1 MKKVILITG
10 ASSGIGKDTALS
22 LIKEGHVVYGV
33 ARRLEM
39 MKEIVQAGGH
49 AIKMDILK
57 ERNIDDVV
65 NQITKEQN
73 RVDVLINN
81 AGYGLWGAVETISIN
96 EAKRQ
101 FDVNIFGLA
110 YLTKKIIPIMRK
122 QKSGKIINMSSMGG
136 KVYTPFGAW
145 YHATKYALEGWS
157 DCLRIELKSFGIDVI
172 LIEPG
177 VIKTEFQ
184 DVMMDSTVERSIG
197 TPYEKKLKALE
208 KATQEMYA
216 RGIGSPPST
225 ITKLIIKA
233 INSHNPKRRYV
244 GGLFAKPMLF
254 IKKWFGDKMYEKA
267 IMSQI
272 KKAKKN
278 N

>member
-1 MKKVILITG
+1 MNKVILITG
-10 ASSGIGKDTALS
+10 TSSGIGKDTALS
-22 LIKEGHVVYGV
+22 LIKEGHVVYGA

-39 MKEIVQAGGH
+39 MQDIIQAGGH

-57 ERNIDDVV
+57 ERNIDEVV
-65 NQITKEQN
+65 NQIVKEQN
-73 RVDVLINN
+73 RIDVLINN
-81 AGYGLWGAVETISIN
+81 AGYGLWGAVETISIP

-110 YLTKKIIPIMRK
+110 YLTKKIIPLMRK

-272 KKAKKN
+272 KKAKK
-278 N
+278 

>member
-22 LIKEGHVVYGV
+22 LIKEDHIVYGA

-39 MKEIVQAGGH
+39 MQDIIQAGGH

-65 NQITKEQN
+65 NQIIKEQS

-81 AGYGLWGAVETISIN
+81 AGYGLWGAVETISID

-272 KKAKKN
+272 KKAKKE
-278 N
+278 

>member
-22 LIKEGHVVYGV
+22 LIKENHVVYGV

-39 MKEIVQAGGH
+39 MKDIVQAGGH

-65 NQITKEQN
+65 NQIIKEQS

-81 AGYGLWGAVETISIN
+81 AGYGLWGAVETISID

-216 RGIGSPPST
+216 RGIGSPAST

-272 KKAKKN
+272 KKAKKE
-278 N
+278 

>member
-22 LIKEGHVVYGV
+22 LIKEGHIVYGA

-39 MKEIVQAGGH
+39 MQDIIQAGGH

-57 ERNIDDVV
+57 YRNIDDVV
-65 NQITKEQN
+65 NQIINEQN
-73 RVDVLINN
+73 RIDILINN
-81 AGYGLWGAVETISIN
+81 AGYGLWGAVETISID

-110 YLTKKIIPIMRK
+110 YLTKKIIPFMRE

-272 KKAKKN
+272 KKAKKE
-278 N
+278 

>member
-1 MKKVILITG
+1 VKKVILITG

-22 LIKEGHVVYGV
+22 LIKEGHIVYGA

-39 MKEIVQAGGH
+39 MQDIIQAGGH

-57 ERNIDDVV
+57 DKNIDNVV
-65 NQITKEQN
+65 NQIINEQN
-73 RVDVLINN
+73 RIDILINN
-81 AGYGLWGAVETISIN
+81 AGYGLWGAVETISID

-110 YLTKKIIPIMRK
+110 YLTKKIIPFMRE

-208 KATQEMYA
+208 KATQQMYA
-216 RGIGSPPST
+216 RGIGSSPST

-272 KKAKKN
+272 KKAKKE
-278 N
+278 

>member
-10 ASSGIGKDTALS
+10 ASSGIGKDTAIS
-22 LIKEGHVVYGV
+22 LIKHGHVVYGA

-39 MKEIVQAGGH
+39 MQDIIQAGGH

-57 ERNIDDVV
+57 EKNIDDVV
-65 NQITKEQN
+65 NQIIKEQN
-73 RVDVLINN
+73 RIDVLINN
-81 AGYGLWGAVETISIN
+81 AGYGLWGAVETISID

-110 YLTKKIIPIMRK
+110 YLTKKIIPFMRE

-197 TPYEKKLKALE
+197 TPYENKLKALE

-272 KKAKKN
+272 KKAKKE
-278 N
+278 

>member
-1 MKKVILITG
+1 MKNVILITG

-39 MKEIVQAGGH
+39 MKDIVQAGGH

-57 ERNIDDVV
+57 ERNIDNVV
-65 NQITKEQN
+65 NQIIKEQS

-81 AGYGLWGAVETISIN
+81 AGYGLWGAVETISID

-184 DVMMDSTVERSIG
+184 DVMMNSTVERSIG
-197 TPYEKKLKALE
+197 TPYEKKLKDLE
-208 KATQEMYA
+208 KATNEMYA

-272 KKAKKN
+272 KKAKKE
-278 N
+278 

>member
-22 LIKEGHVVYGV
+22 LIKEGHIVYGA

-39 MKEIVQAGGH
+39 MQDIIQAGGH

-57 ERNIDDVV
+57 EKNIDDVV
-65 NQITKEQN
+65 NQIIKEQS

-81 AGYGLWGAVETISIN
+81 AGYGLWGAVETISID

-101 FDVNIFGLA
+101 FDVNLFGLA

-272 KKAKKN
+272 KKAKKE
-278 N
+278 

>member
-10 ASSGIGKDTALS
+10 ASSGIGKDTAIS
-22 LIKEGHVVYGV
+22 LIKHGHVVYGA

-39 MKEIVQAGGH
+39 MQDIIQAGGH

-57 ERNIDDVV
+57 EKNIDDVV
-65 NQITKEQN
+65 NQIIKEQN
-73 RVDVLINN
+73 RIDVLINN
-81 AGYGLWGAVETISIN
+81 AGYGLWGAVETISID

-272 KKAKKN
+272 KKAKKE
-278 N
+278 

>member
-22 LIKEGHVVYGV
+22 LIKYGHVVYGV

-39 MKEIVQAGGH
+39 MKDIIHAGGH

-65 NQITKEQN
+65 NQIIKEQS

-81 AGYGLWGAVETISIN
+81 AGYGLWGAVETISID

-101 FDVNIFGLA
+101 FNVNIFGLA

-272 KKAKKN
+272 KKAKKE
-278 N
+278 

>member
-1 MKKVILITG
+1 MNKVILITG

-22 LIKEGHVVYGV
+22 LIKEGHVVYGA

-39 MKEIVQAGGH
+39 MQDIIQAGGH

-57 ERNIDDVV
+57 ERNIDEVV
-65 NQITKEQN
+65 NQIVKEQN
-73 RVDVLINN
+73 RIDVLINN
-81 AGYGLWGAVETISIN
+81 AGYGLWGAVETISIA

-110 YLTKKIIPIMRK
+110 YLTKKIIPMMRK

-157 DCLRIELKSFGIDVI
+157 DCLRMELKNFGIHVI

-184 DVMMDSTVERSIG
+184 DVMMDSTVERSIA
-197 TPYEKKLKALE
+197 TPYEKKLRALK

-225 ITKLIIKA
+225 ITNLIIKA
-233 INSHNPKRRYV
+233 INSNNPQRRYV
-244 GGLFAKPMLF
+244 GGLFAKPMLL
-254 IKKWFGDKMYEKA
+254 IKKWFGDKIYEKA
-267 IMSQI
+267 ILSQI
-272 KKAKKN
+272 KKAKKE
-278 N
+278 

>member
-10 ASSGIGKDTALS
+10 ASSGIGKDTAIS
-22 LIKEGHVVYGV
+22 LIKHGHLVYGA

-39 MKEIVQAGGH
+39 MQDIIQAGGH

-57 ERNIDDVV
+57 DRNIDDVV
-65 NQITKEQN
+65 NQIINEQN
-73 RVDVLINN
+73 RIDILINN
-81 AGYGLWGAVETISIN
+81 AGYGLWGAVETISID

-110 YLTKKIIPIMRK
+110 YLTKKIIPFMRE

-272 KKAKKN
+272 KKAKKE
-278 N
+278 

>member
-22 LIKEGHVVYGV
+22 LIKHGHVVYGA

-39 MKEIVQAGGH
+39 MQDIIQAGGH
-49 AIKMDILK
+49 AIKMDILNEK
-57 ERNIDDVV
+57 NINDVV
-65 NQITKEQN
+65 NQIINEQN
-73 RVDVLINN
+73 RIDVLINN
-81 AGYGLWGAVETISIN
+81 AGYGLWGAVETISID

-110 YLTKKIIPIMRK
+110 YLTKKIIPFMRK

-272 KKAKKN
+272 KKAKKE
-278 N
+278 

>member
-1 MKKVILITG
+1 VNKVILITG

-22 LIKEGHVVYGV
+22 LIKDGHVVYGA

-39 MKEIVQAGGH
+39 MQDITQAGGY

-57 ERNIDDVV
+57 ERNIDEVV
-65 NQITKEQN
+65 NQIVKEQN
-73 RVDVLINN
+73 RIDVLINN
-81 AGYGLWGAVETISIN
+81 AGYGLWGAVETISIT

-110 YLTKKIIPIMRK
+110 YLTKKIIPLMRK
-122 QKSGKIINMSSMGG
+122 QKSGKIINISSMGG

-157 DCLRIELKSFGIDVI
+157 DCLRMELKNFGIHVI

-184 DVMMDSTVERSIG
+184 DVMMESSVERSIG
-197 TPYEKKLKALE
+197 TPYEKKLKALK

-216 RGIGSPPST
+216 RDIGSPPST

-233 INSHNPKRRYV
+233 INSNNPKRRYV

-254 IKKWFGDKMYEKA
+254 IKKWFGDEIYEKA

-272 KKAKKN
+272 KNAKKD
-278 N
+278 

>member
-1 MKKVILITG
+1 MNKVVLITG
-10 ASSGIGKDTALS
+10 ASSGIGKETALS
-22 LIKEGHVVYGV
+22 LIKEGHIVYGV

-39 MKEIVQAGGH
+39 MQDIIQAGGH
-49 AIKMDILK
+49 SIKMDILK
-57 ERNIDDVV
+57 ERNIDEVV
-65 NQITKEQN
+65 NQIIKEQK
-73 RVDVLINN
+73 RIDILINN
-81 AGYGLWGAVETISIN
+81 AGYGLWGAVETISIA

-110 YLTKKIIPIMRK
+110 YLTKKIIPLMRK

-184 DVMMDSTVERSIG
+184 NVMMDSTVERSIG

-216 RGIGSPPST
+216 RGIGSPPSV

-233 INSHNPKRRYV
+233 INSPNPERRYV

-272 KKAKKN
+272 KKAKKE
-278 N
+278 

>member
-39 MKEIVQAGGH
+39 MKDIVQAGGH

-65 NQITKEQN
+65 NQIIKEQS

-81 AGYGLWGAVETISIN
+81 AGYGLWGAVETISID

-216 RGIGSPPST
+216 RGIGSPAST

-278 N
+278 K

>member
-22 LIKEGHVVYGV
+22 LIKDGHIVYGA

-39 MKEIVQAGGH
+39 MQDIIQAGGH

-57 ERNIDDVV
+57 DRNIDDVV
-65 NQITKEQN
+65 NQIINEQN
-73 RVDVLINN
+73 RIDVLINN
-81 AGYGLWGAVETISIN
+81 AGYGLWGAVETISID

-110 YLTKKIIPIMRK
+110 YLTKKIIPLMRK

-272 KKAKKN
+272 KKAKKE
-278 N
+278 

>member
-10 ASSGIGKDTALS
+10 ASSGIGKDTAIS
-22 LIKEGHVVYGV
+22 LIKYGHVVYGA

-39 MKEIVQAGGH
+39 MQDIIQAGGH

-65 NQITKEQN
+65 NQIIKEQS

-81 AGYGLWGAVETISIN
+81 AGYGLWGAVETISID

-208 KATQEMYA
+208 KATQEMYT

-272 KKAKKN
+272 KKAKKE
-278 N
+278 

>member
-10 ASSGIGKDTALS
+10 ASSGIGKDTAIS
-22 LIKEGHVVYGV
+22 LIKHGHVVYGA

-39 MKEIVQAGGH
+39 MQDIIQAGGH

-57 ERNIDDVV
+57 EKNIDDVV
-65 NQITKEQN
+65 NQIIKEQN
-73 RVDVLINN
+73 RIDVLINN
-81 AGYGLWGAVETISIN
+81 AGYGLWGAVETISID

-110 YLTKKIIPIMRK
+110 YLTKKIIPFMRE

-272 KKAKKN
+272 KKAKKE
-278 N
+278 

>member
-1 MKKVILITG
+1 MGKVILITG
-10 ASSGIGKDTALS
+10 ASSGIGKDTALN
-22 LIKEGHVVYGV
+22 LIKEGHIVYGA
-33 ARRLEM
+33 ARRISK
-39 MKEIVQAGGH
+39 MKDIVEAGGYS
-49 AIKMDILK
+49 IKMDILNN
-57 ERNIDDVV
+57 EDVDRAIDQV
-65 NQITKEQN
+65 IKEQN
-73 RVDVLINN
+73 RIDVLVNN
-81 AGYGLWGAVETISIN
+81 AGYGLWGAVETISID

-110 YLTKKIIPIMRK
+110 YLTKKVIPIMRN

-157 DCLRIELKSFGIDVI
+157 DCLRIELKSFGINVI

-216 RGIGSPPST
+216 RGIGSPPSV

-233 INSHNPKRRYV
+233 INSPNPKRRYV

-272 KKAKKN
+272 KKAKKE
-278 N
+278 

>member
-10 ASSGIGKDTALS
+10 ASSGIGKDTAIS
-22 LIKEGHVVYGV
+22 LIKYGHVVYGA

-39 MKEIVQAGGH
+39 MQDIIQAGGH

-57 ERNIDDVV
+57 DRNIDDVV
-65 NQITKEQN
+65 NQIINEQN
-73 RVDVLINN
+73 RIDILINN
-81 AGYGLWGAVETISIN
+81 AGYGLWGAVETISID

-110 YLTKKIIPIMRK
+110 YLTKKIIPFMRE

-272 KKAKKN
+272 KKAKKE
-278 N
+278 

>member
-1 MKKVILITG
+1 MNKVILITG
-10 ASSGIGKDTALS
+10 ASSGIGKNTALS
-22 LIKEGHVVYGV
+22 LIKDGHVVYGA

-39 MKEIVQAGGH
+39 MQDIIQAGGH

-65 NQITKEQN
+65 NQIVKEQN
-73 RVDVLINN
+73 RIDILINN
-81 AGYGLWGAVETISIN
+81 AGYGLWGAVETISIA

-110 YLTKKIIPIMRK
+110 YLTKKIIPLMRK

-157 DCLRIELKSFGIDVI
+157 DCLRMELKNFGIHVI

-197 TPYEKKLKALE
+197 TPYEKKLRALK

-233 INSHNPKRRYV
+233 INSNNPQRRYV
-244 GGLFAKPMLF
+244 GGLFAKPMLL
-254 IKKWFGDKMYEKA
+254 IKKWFGDKIYEKA

-272 KKAKKN
+272 KKAKKE
-278 N
+278 

>member
-10 ASSGIGKDTALS
+10 ASSGIGKDTAIS
-22 LIKEGHVVYGV
+22 LIKHGHVVYGA

-39 MKEIVQAGGH
+39 MQDIIQAGGH

-57 ERNIDDVV
+57 EKNIDDVV
-65 NQITKEQN
+65 NQIIKEQS

-81 AGYGLWGAVETISIN
+81 AGYGLWGAVETISID

-272 KKAKKN
+272 KKANKE
-278 N
+278 

>member
-10 ASSGIGKDTALS
+10 ASSGIGKDTAIS
-22 LIKEGHVVYGV
+22 LIKHGHVVYGA

-39 MKEIVQAGGH
+39 MQDIIQAGGH

-65 NQITKEQN
+65 NQIIKEQN
-73 RVDVLINN
+73 RIDVLINN
-81 AGYGLWGAVETISIN
+81 AGYGLWGAVETISID

-101 FDVNIFGLA
+101 FDVNVFGLA

-122 QKSGKIINMSSMGG
+122 QKNGKIINMSSMGG

-157 DCLRIELKSFGIDVI
+157 DCLRIELKSFGVDVI

-233 INSHNPKRRYV
+233 INSHNPKRRYI
-244 GGLFAKPMLF
+244 GGFLAKPMLF

-272 KKAKKN
+272 KKAKKE
-278 N
+278 

>member
-1 MKKVILITG
+1 MNKVILITG
-10 ASSGIGKDTALS
+10 ASSGIGKNTALS
-22 LIKEGHVVYGV
+22 LIKEGHVVYGA

-39 MKEIVQAGGH
+39 MQDIIQAGGH

-57 ERNIDDVV
+57 ERNIDEVV
-65 NQITKEQN
+65 NQIVEEQN
-73 RVDVLINN
+73 RIDVLINN
-81 AGYGLWGAVETISIN
+81 AGYGLWGAVETISIA

-110 YLTKKIIPIMRK
+110 YLTKKIIPLMRK
-122 QKSGKIINMSSMGG
+122 QKSGKIVNMSSMGG

-157 DCLRIELKSFGIDVI
+157 DCLRMELKNFGIDVI

-177 VIKTEFQ
+177 IIKTEFQ
-184 DVMMDSTVERSIG
+184 YVMMDSTVERSIG

-216 RGIGSPPST
+216 KGIGSPPST

-254 IKKWFGDKMYEKA
+254 IKKWFGDKIYEKA

-272 KKAKKN
+272 KKAKKE
-278 N
+278 

>member
-10 ASSGIGKDTALS
+10 ASSGIGKDTAIS
-22 LIKEGHVVYGV
+22 LIKHGHVVYGA

-39 MKEIVQAGGH
+39 MQDIIQAGGH

-57 ERNIDDVV
+57 EKNIDDVV
-65 NQITKEQN
+65 NQIINEQN
-73 RVDVLINN
+73 RIDVLINN
-81 AGYGLWGAVETISIN
+81 AGYGLWGAVETISID

-110 YLTKKIIPIMRK
+110 YLTKKIIPFMRE

-272 KKAKKN
+272 KKAKKE
-278 N
+278 

>member
-1 MKKVILITG
+1 MGKVILITG
-10 ASSGIGKDTALS
+10 ASSGIGKDTALN
-22 LIKEGHVVYGV
+22 LIKEGHIVYGA
-33 ARRLEM
+33 ARRISK
-39 MKEIVQAGGH
+39 MKDIVEAGGH
-49 AIKMDILK
+49 SIKMDILNN
-57 ERNIDDVV
+57 EDVDKAV
-65 NQITKEQN
+65 D
-73 RVDVLINN
+73 RVISEHKRIDVLVNN
-81 AGYGLWGAVETISIN
+81 AGYGLWGAVETISID

-110 YLTKKIIPIMRK
+110 YLTKKVIPLMRN

-157 DCLRIELKSFGIDVI
+157 DCLRIELKSFGINVI

-216 RGIGSPPST
+216 RGIGSPPSV

-233 INSHNPKRRYV
+233 INSPNPKRRYV

-272 KKAKKN
+272 KKAKKE
-278 N
+278 

>member
-1 MKKVILITG
+1 MGKVILITG
-10 ASSGIGKDTALS
+10 ASSGIGKDTALN
-22 LIKEGHVVYGV
+22 LIKEGHIVYGA
-33 ARRLEM
+33 ARRISK
-39 MKEIVQAGGH
+39 MKDIVEAGGH
-49 AIKMDILK
+49 SIKMDILNN
-57 ERNIDDVV
+57 EDVDKAV
-65 NQITKEQN
+65 N
-73 RVDVLINN
+73 RVISEHKRIDVLVNN
-81 AGYGLWGAVETISIN
+81 AGYGLWGAVETISID

-110 YLTKKIIPIMRK
+110 YLTKKVIPLMRN

-157 DCLRIELKSFGIDVI
+157 DCLRIELKSFGINVI

-208 KATQEMYA
+208 KATQEMYT
-216 RGIGSPPST
+216 RGIGSPPSV

-233 INSHNPKRRYV
+233 INSPNPKRRYV

-272 KKAKKN
+272 KKANKE
-278 N
+278 

>member
-39 MKEIVQAGGH
+39 MKDIVRAGGH

-65 NQITKEQN
+65 NQIIKEQS

-81 AGYGLWGAVETISIN
+81 AGYGLWGAVETISIDD
-96 EAKRQ
+96 AKRQ

-272 KKAKKN
+272 KKAKKE
-278 N
+278 

>member
-39 MKEIVQAGGH
+39 MKDIVRAGGH

-65 NQITKEQN
+65 NQIIKEQS

-81 AGYGLWGAVETISIN
+81 AGYGLWGAVETISID

-233 INSHNPKRRYV
+233 INSPNPKRRYV

-272 KKAKKN
+272 KKAKKE
-278 N
+278 

>member
-1 MKKVILITG
+1 MGKVILITG
-10 ASSGIGKDTALS
+10 ASSGIGKDTALN
-22 LIKEGHVVYGV
+22 LIKEGHIVFGA
-33 ARRLEM
+33 ARRISK
-39 MKEIVQAGGH
+39 MKDIVEAGGH
-49 AIKMDILK
+49 SIKMDILNN
-57 ERNIDDVV
+57 EDVDKAV
-65 NQITKEQN
+65 D
-73 RVDVLINN
+73 RVISEHKRIDVLVNN
-81 AGYGLWGAVETISIN
+81 AGYGLWGAVETISID

-110 YLTKKIIPIMRK
+110 YLTKKVIPLMRN

-157 DCLRIELKSFGIDVI
+157 DCLRIELKSFGINVI

-216 RGIGSPPST
+216 RGIGSPPSV

-233 INSHNPKRRYV
+233 INSPNPKRRYV

-272 KKAKKN
+272 KKAKKE
-278 N
+278 

>member
-22 LIKEGHVVYGV
+22 LIKEGHIVYGA

-39 MKEIVQAGGH
+39 MQDIIQAGGH

-57 ERNIDDVV
+57 DRNIDDVV
-65 NQITKEQN
+65 NQIINKQN
-73 RVDVLINN
+73 RIDILINN
-81 AGYGLWGAVETISIN
+81 AGYGLWGAVETISID

-110 YLTKKIIPIMRK
+110 YLTKKIIPFMRE
-122 QKSGKIINMSSMGG
+122 QKSGKIINISSMGG

-272 KKAKKN
+272 KKAKKE
-278 N
+278 

>member
-22 LIKEGHVVYGV
+22 LIKEGYVVYGV

-39 MKEIVQAGGH
+39 MKDIVHAGGH
-49 AIKMDILK
+49 AIRMDILK
-57 ERNIDDVV
+57 ERDIDYVV
-65 NQITKEQN
+65 NQIIKEQS

-81 AGYGLWGAVETISIN
+81 AGYGLWGAVETISID

-216 RGIGSPPST
+216 RGIGSPAST

-272 KKAKKN
+272 KKASKK
-278 N
+278 